1 MCISDE
7 DLSDERVEEEM
18 NRMKKELN
26 QYSLQPRQANTALA
40 VVDKGNLL
48 LSFRIFLFVYRFL
61 DRNVVAAIII

>member
-1 MCISDE
+1 
-7 DLSDERVEEEM
+7 M